1 MLTRFYTMI
10 RLQKEDK
17 WSRVRFAA
25 VRVRYLGISQHPS
38 SERINSMLRNYPEPM
53 AALFPKLRHLSIL
66 EGSITRQHHS
76 LFTLPTLREVHL
88 TDDIGGTMTEPLVI
102 LHSASKVRDIRE
114 LSIRACWNDCSAS
127 ISGIVLRQTRL
138 ENIEVSSYMS
148 EQALIHLAQTPS
160 LENLAAEF
168 RSDEYSGILK
178 ASPANFA
185 RLTDLCLHA
194 VDRSD
199 NVAALTSFL
208 GVFTPSSPLQWLT
221 LYFVS
226 SPTDTSLPIFFTA
239 ISGFR
244 SLAYCQL
251 ELSSLSVGSDG
262 GPVST
267 DVLEPLYRI
276 RGMVELNLALLPMDI
291 SFDAVHKIAAS
302 WPNIQRLQLGQE
314 TRKSTS
320 SLALEDIAPLVNNCP
335 RLTFFATIFLSEAQR
350 GSVTPSLGCRQRRI
364 TVDVG
369 FSKLHL
375 QDAPRMTA
383 FYARLVPAGMLIV
396 RHIPFE
402 GVLDE
407 AEKETVATTI
417 QIRRECAVLLE
428 KLKSHE
434 L

>member
-1 MLTRFYTMI
+1 
-10 RLQKEDK
+10 
-17 WSRVRFAA
+17 
-25 VRVRYLGISQHPS
+25 
-38 SERINSMLRNYPEPM
+38 
-53 AALFPKLRHLSIL
+53 
-66 EGSITRQHHS
+66 
-76 LFTLPTLREVHL
+76 
-88 TDDIGGTMTEPLVI
+88 MTEPLIV
-102 LHSASKVRDIRE
+102 LHSASEVRDIRE
-114 LSIRACWNDCSAS
+114 LIIHACWNDCSAS
-127 ISGIVLRQTRL
+127 ISGIVLRQARL
-138 ENIEVSSYMS
+138 EKIEVSSYMS

-160 LENLAAEF
+160 LEYIAAKF

-178 ASPANFA
+178 ASTANFA
-185 RLTDLCLHA
+185 RLTDMCLHA

-199 NVAALTSFL
+199 DVVALTSFL
-208 GVFTPSSPLQWLT
+208 GVFTPSSPLQRLT

-244 SLAYCQL
+244 SLAYCKL
-251 ELSSLSVGSDG
+251 ELSSLSVGGDG

-267 DVLEPLYRI
+267 NVLEPLYRI

-302 WPNIQRLQLGQE
+302 WPNIQRIELGQE

-320 SLALEDIAPLVNNCP
+320 SLALEDIAPLVKSCP
-335 RLTFFATIFLSEAQR
+335 RLTFFATIFLSEVQR
-350 GSVTPSLGCRQRRI
+350 GSVTPSLGCRQRLM

-383 FYARLVPAGMLIV
+383 FFARLVPAGMLLV
-396 RHIPFE
+396 RHVPFQ

-407 AEKETVATTI
+407 AEKETIATTI
-417 QIRRECAVLLE
+417 KIRRECAVLRE
-428 KLKSHE
+428 KYEPHKL
-434 L
+434 